1 MLDLQIHPAILN
13 ANLLQRKKRSVAMT
27 EVTPES
33 IRQFFEQAASAYG
46 DAWKA
51 QVQYYESLV
60 RRNTKAFTDL
70 ADARVSSFRE
80 IREAKTF
87 NQAFEANL
95 AFEEKVREEFI
106 ALGEANTQSWE
117 HLLDEL
123 KGIYTPAKEA
133 AKAPAK
139 EAAKAPAKKPA
150 AKKTAVKKTPAKSTT
165 KVPVKKETETKAA

>member
-139 EAAKAPAKKPA
+139 KPA

>member
-1 MLDLQIHPAILN
+1 
-13 ANLLQRKKRSVAMT
+13 MT

-33 IRQFFEQAASAYG
+33 IRQFFEQAATAYG

-51 QVQYYESLV
+51 QAKYYESLV

-70 ADARVSSFRE
+70 ADARVASFRE
-80 IREAKTF
+80 IRAAKTF

-123 KGIYTPAKEA
+123 KGIYTPVKEA
-133 AKAPAK
+133 AKAPASK
-139 EAAKAPAKKPA
+139 ASAKTAKAPVKKTAAKKAPAKTAAKAP
-150 AKKTAVKKTPAKSTT
+150 
-165 KVPVKKETETKAA
+165 VKKESETKAA